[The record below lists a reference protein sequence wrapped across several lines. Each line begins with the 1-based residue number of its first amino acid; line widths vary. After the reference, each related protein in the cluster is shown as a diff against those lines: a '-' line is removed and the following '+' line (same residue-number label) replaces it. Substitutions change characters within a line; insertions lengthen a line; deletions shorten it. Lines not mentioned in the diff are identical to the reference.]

1 MPGVTR
7 QPAPETALHARYARN
22 GGHADC
28 FVTEI
33 SRQVT
38 HAEFVE
44 AFYTTWLFKLERFV
58 LTCLVLK
65 PSTDAEARAL
75 ARGERDRFAAWFL
88 EARAPDELLVHD
100 YQNKTRSWLK
110 VEALPGT
117 PPRTR
122 LYFGTGIRAVRDG
135 SGAPR
140 LSAFFKLLM
149 GFHLLYARSL
159 LSAARSRLERSSR
172 A

>member
-1 MPGVTR
+1 MSGVTR
-7 QPAPETALHARYARN
+7 QPVPETALHAKYARN

-33 SRQVT
+33 ARPVT

-44 AFYTTWLFKLERFV
+44 AFYTTWLFKLERLV
-58 LTCLVLK
+58 LTCLLFK

-110 VEALPGT
+110 VEPLPGEAA
-117 PPRTR
+117 RTR
-122 LYFGTGIRAVRDG
+122 LCFGTGILAIADRDG
-135 SGAPR
+135 VPR
-140 LSAFFKLLM
+140 LSIFFKLLM
-149 GFHLLYARSL
+149 GFHLIYARSL
-159 LSAARSRLERSSR
+159 LSTARSRLERSGR
-172 A
+172 